1 MYMGVSVTKRCI
13 VISLFAIVFLMVVTS
28 FAADKAN
35 VDLNSAKP
43 SRNKTTEVKKPASNT
58 PIYVIERAV
67 MCEDI
72 QDMEPVREAIVF
84 SVENGHIICFTA
96 IKNIKTR
103 TYIIHKW
110 IHKDEVTTT
119 MKLKVRP
126 PYWRTYS
133 KIQLRETDKGPW
145 RVEILDPNGNVL
157 KVLRFSVTD

>member
-1 MYMGVSVTKRCI
+1 MKAEIGKLHLMFVTFVVLLLAIPSFGVERPLVSPSGAKQANEKK
-13 VISLFAIVFLMVVTS
+13 AIAQES
-28 FAADKAN
+28 SGK
-35 VDLNSAKP
+35 
-43 SRNKTTEVKKPASNT
+43 ET
-58 PIYVIERAV
+58 PYVIERAV

-84 SVENGHIICFTA
+84 SVEKGHIICFTA
-96 IKNIKTR
+96 VKNIERR
-103 TYIIHKW
+103 TYLIHRW

-119 MKLKVRP
+119 MRLKLRP

-145 RVEILDPNGNVL
+145 RVEIVDPKGNIL